1 MNAGVSISAIGD
13 KLMSM
18 LAPKGSE
25 LKTGSQEKSL
35 LFQSKADPI
44 VILGKP
50 AVFEIG
56 KDL

>member
-1 MNAGVSISAIGD
+1 
-13 KLMSM
+13 MSM

-56 KDL
+56 KGL